1 MASED
6 VRKTANWDSL
16 SDIYKLKIATLI
28 QFSLLYLS
36 MLFIIHL
43 TLNIWNIS
51 NQNVFLYVFWHFLG
65 GEV

>member
-6 VRKTANWDSL
+6 ERKTANWDSL
-16 SDIYKLKIATLI
+16 FDTYKVKIATLI

-51 NQNVFLYVFWHFLG
+51 HQNVFLYVFWYFLSG
-65 GEV
+65 NA

>member
-16 SDIYKLKIATLI
+16 SDIYKHKIATLI

-51 NQNVFLYVFWHFLG
+51 NQMSSFMFSDIF
-65 GEV
+65 

>member
-6 VRKTANWDSL
+6 VRKTANWHSL
-16 SDIYKLKIATLI
+16 PDTYKVKIATLI

-43 TLNIWNIS
+43 TLNI
-51 NQNVFLYVFWHFLG
+51 LYVF
-65 GEV
+65 

>member
-16 SDIYKLKIATLI
+16 SDTYKAKIATLI

-43 TLNIWNIS
+43 TLNI
-51 NQNVFLYVFWHFLG
+51 
-65 GEV
+65 